1 MAGKRIMVFTI
12 PNDGHLNILKRMIRA
27 YRAEH
32 TFRLVLVDR
41 QTTAPDLG
49 DLAGLTDTLDGSRH
63 FVNTPASGVLNRVCE
78 LLDESLAITRDFGPD
93 LVVHDFCALEG
104 HFAARLAGVPY
115 WASVPGLIGPMT
127 DRRHL
132 ADCLSSP
139 TNRAATETLRRRYGL
154 TVAPGDVE
162 LVSNSLHIPAPTNL
176 LWSYPAVTPAD
187 FRHHRRPA
195 HYRFAGYLSDGHR
208 RPARPAGRPLV
219 YLSFG
224 TEVMDNLWHAD
235 PTTRDGVRRCVAGLA
250 ARWTRDVDV
259 VFVTRG
265 RPVLPTYPANWAV
278 HDRVDQQRILSRADV
293 FVTHGGSNS
302 FHEALLA
309 RVPVVVVPFFG
320 DQPLVARRAAE
331 LGVGIALDGGA
342 TVERGAAARFLHP
355 DLPAL
360 IAAAVDRIRA
370 DGTYRRNLRDLCTSV
385 TPALAGVDR
394 LHPTGP
400 VRGTVPPGAASPVP
414 AGPGGTW

>member
-41 QTTAPDLG
+41 QTAAPDLG

-63 FVNTPASGVLNRVCE
+63 FLNTPASDVLHRVRA
-78 LLDESLAITRDFGPD
+78 LLDESLAITRDFDPD

-115 WASVPGLIGPMT
+115 WTSVPGLIGPMT
-127 DRRHL
+127 DRRYL
-132 ADCLSSP
+132 TECLSTD
-139 TNRAATETLRRRYGL
+139 TNRAALDALRQRYGL
-154 TVAPGDVE
+154 TVRPDEIE
-162 LVSNSLHIPAPTNL
+162 LVSNSLHIPAETNL
-176 LWSYPAVTPAD
+176 LWSYPSVTPAD
-187 FRHHRRPA
+187 FRRHRRPA
-195 HYRFAGYLSDGHR
+195 HYRFAGYLADGHR
-208 RPARPAGRPLV
+208 RPDRPTARPLV

-224 TEVMDNLWHAD
+224 TEVMDNLWHTD

-265 RPVLPTYPANWAV
+265 RAVLPTYPANWAV

-331 LGVGIALDGGA
+331 LGIGIALDGGA

-355 DLPAL
+355 DLARR

-370 DGTYRRNLRDLCTSV
+370 DGTYRRNLENLCTPV
-385 TPALAGVDR
+385 TPALAGLDR
-394 LHPTGP
+394 
-400 VRGTVPPGAASPVP
+400 PPSTRPVP
-414 AGPGGTW
+414 VAAPTAAPDPVAAGPGGTR